1 MQKKQQIKGLI
12 VAPSKE
18 LCKQIYDV
26 IMCLTTKCYREVRVI
41 DISPQTD
48 LNAQKPLLNEMP
60 DIIVVTPSRLLQHL
74 KVGNMMLKH
83 SLETLIIDE
92 ADLVHTYF
100 RDNIVN
106 FSIIYVES
114 FNDD

>member
-1 MQKKQQIKGLI
+1 MQRKQQIKGLI

-26 IMCLTTKCYREVRVI
+26 IMCLTTKCYREVRAI

-60 DIIVVTPSRLLQHL
+60 DIIVITPSRLLQHL
-74 KVGNMMLKH
+74 KAGNMMLKD

-92 ADLVHTYF
+92 ADLVCAYF
-100 RDNIVN
+100 IDNIIN
-106 FSIIYVES
+106 
-114 FNDD
+114 